1 MNKILMIIS
10 SRPDNSGGATKV
22 MFDSAS
28 SLIENGYQVCVASM
42 PGGKWNNAFTKEGM
56 TVKDLPRMRKELNPI
71 LDLICIFDL
80 IKTIKSGEYVAV
92 NCHSSKAGLLGG
104 IAASIC
110 NTPVKIF
117 NIHGW
122 SSYRD
127 QTLLVKCLNIFVEFM
142 LVRLF
147 HYLVCVCENDKEYAL
162 KHKLKPRKGICVIRN
177 GIDVDLFNS
186 GKKTSAGI
194 INDLINDGDT
204 VIGMI
209 GRLSRQ
215 KQPLFFIDIAHELLK
230 SNDRLKFFLIGDGPL
245 KNECEK
251 RISSRGLEGNIF
263 LLGDRDDV
271 AELLKSIQIFVLPSA
286 WEGLPLTILEAMAM
300 GIPVIASQINGI
312 PEIIDSGEDGF
323 LVEKNYFRGFVE
335 KVELLLKDKQLYE
348 KISRNAVIKVEEKFT
363 KEKMEKK
370 YLDFFT
376 FSLGNKKN
384 SGI

>member
-1 MNKILMIIS
+1 MIIS

-80 IKTIKSGEYVAV
+80 IKIIKSGEYVAV

-162 KHKLKPRKGICVIRN
+162 KHKLKPRKGICV
-177 GIDVDLFNS
+177 
-186 GKKTSAGI
+186 
-194 INDLINDGDT
+194 
-204 VIGMI
+204 
-209 GRLSRQ
+209 
-215 KQPLFFIDIAHELLK
+215 
-230 SNDRLKFFLIGDGPL
+230 
-245 KNECEK
+245 
-251 RISSRGLEGNIF
+251 
-263 LLGDRDDV
+263 
-271 AELLKSIQIFVLPSA
+271 
-286 WEGLPLTILEAMAM
+286 
-300 GIPVIASQINGI
+300 
-312 PEIIDSGEDGF
+312 
-323 LVEKNYFRGFVE
+323 
-335 KVELLLKDKQLYE
+335 
-348 KISRNAVIKVEEKFT
+348 
-363 KEKMEKK
+363 
-370 YLDFFT
+370 
-376 FSLGNKKN
+376 
-384 SGI
+384 